1 MLPSHV
7 GLGGPVG
14 FFHASLGFS
23 AAVLVARV
31 WEAVAHEAHCSPACP
46 SLAAQALQ
54 LHHFYYGV
62 GLFTVSMALL
72 SMARRQRVRWDSS
85 LFLGIGTGF
94 LADEFGLLLLGVP
107 YASPLSILIPAVF
120 AGTFFLGTINAALR
134 DGIREFQSLDISDS
148 LTVVAILLGL
158 GGVLYL
164 DRPLVP
170 FVQVLGALSWVF
182 ALTLMI
188 TFGGTHFRRTLVG
201 PG

>member
-1 MLPSHV
+1 LSWKL

-14 FFHASLGFS
+14 LFHASLGFS
-23 AAVLVARV
+23 SAIFVARV
-31 WEAVAHEAHCSPACP
+31 WESVAHEDHCSLACP
-46 SLAAQALQ
+46 NLASQALQ

-62 GLFTVSMALL
+62 GLLTVSMAFL

-85 LFLGIGTGF
+85 LFLGIGTGL
-94 LADEFGLLLLGVP
+94 LADEVGLLLLGVP

-148 LTVVAILLGL
+148 LTIVAILLGL
-158 GGVLYL
+158 VGVLYL

-170 FVQVLGALSWVF
+170 LVQVLGALSWVS